1 MIRAAPIKLALLL
14 TALTAA
20 SFTAAQESELRAIP
34 ATEAARTLT
43 IDAEL
48 LAEHPALL
56 RARERQ
62 VRLLRSIPDARIR
75 FEDTATASRTYV
87 DGLPPG
93 TDQLQI
99 ESAEDVQ
106 AVLSALAPYL
116 GLTEHDRYDHIVE
129 HGMLPAAATW
139 LAIPTPNG
147 HMVLN
152 RALILMVDPDDATLR
167 GINGIIEH
175 GARLPTEPVLAESEA
190 IEHALAA
197 VGDRTAWAAEGHGAY
212 PVYAV
217 GEPTCLL
224 WQVLLE
230 PAAEN
235 ANGAEDAAVVY
246 VFADGSTTRDR
257 GRLRCPEGAED

>member
-20 SFTAAQESELRAIP
+20 SFTAAHESELRAIP

-62 VRLLRSIPDARIR
+62 VRLLRSIPDPRIR

-106 AVLSALAPYL
+106 AVLAALAPYL

-152 RALILMVDPDDATLR
+152 RALILMVDPDDGTLL

-190 IEHALAA
+190 IEHALAT
-197 VGDRTAWAAEGHGAY
+197 VDDPSAWAAEGHGGY
-212 PVYAV
+212 PVYVV

-230 PAAEN
+230 PAAADGDE
-235 ANGAEDAAVVY
+235 EAAMVY

-257 GRLRCPEGAED
+257 GRLRCPDTAD